1 MESSVAQL
9 MLQIVQQN
17 QRLIEENSA
26 LHAELA
32 KYRTIT
38 VPTETTPKIV
48 EIPSPEPVKPEVKP
62 KRKYNITEKGHQAHV
77 ASGKLLSIR
86 NDLIRAAKLAGDW

>member
-17 QRLIEENSA
+17 QRLIDENNE
-26 LHAELA
+26 LHRELA
-32 KYRTIT
+32 KYRSIET
-38 VPTETTPKIV
+38 VSKIV

-62 KRKYNITEKGHQAHV
+62 KRKYKISEKGHAAHV
-77 ASGKLLSIR
+77 ASGKLLAIR
-86 NDLIRAAKLAGDW
+86 NELIRSAKAASDDAW